1 MTLLLTVHL
10 HLETTKFL
18 KSEILS
24 LKENKKNKENYTV
37 LGFSLFYSTLI

>member
-24 LKENKKNKENYTV
+24 LKENKKKTRKIT
-37 LGFSLFYSTLI
+37 LFWGFRYFIPL